1 MEEYLYK
8 TRVSL
13 WNLDIFLYFVIDVF
27 AWFIHYA
34 LGIVFFVFLVGWIVS
49 VVGMRIYVYKDR
61 IEYRAGF
68 IFKTFSKSMPIN
80 KATTITYSSDL
91 LGKIFNYG
99 DIVIGTY
106 NDLDGFRLK
115 GVKNAKMLCENVKL
129 LMYNEVK

>member
-1 MEEYLYK
+1 MEECLYK

-27 AWFIHYA
+27 AWFIHYI
-34 LGIVFFVFLVGWIVS
+34 LGILFFVLLVGWIVS

-61 IEYRAGF
+61 IEYKAGF

-91 LGKIFNYG
+91 LGKIFSYG

-115 GVKNAKMLCENVKL
+115 GVKNAKMLCENIKS
-129 LMYNEVK
+129 LMYDEVK